1 MVGLGM
7 SIDETYRHFFE
18 SQRGDSFWLP
28 ECGPVRVSL
37 GGVAT
42 RTGVRAARLAHEWSA
57 AGEGTFGNFVG
68 PTAADELARSEVDAV
83 CVATPDDRHFGPAR
97 AALRAGKHV
106 LIEKPS
112 VLSLAELD
120 ELTALAEANGV
131 LCKVVYH
138 KLLDPDHKKLRTH
151 VADGVLKHVNSGY
164 CSLLEPRSIA
174 TGQFAE
180 WVTGRN
186 PATYVAVHYVK
197 LIDFTFGP
205 AWSLSRITASGQRGL
220 VQRSPAPPTW
230 DSVLLRIVYTHPDG
244 REAAFDVH
252 TSWVNPDNFPGYV
265 EQEVQFRFDNG
276 VWLAHQRKRGVEL
289 AVEGQSP
296 HAVKNTPN
304 HHYNAAFLEPWGE
317 RTHRG
322 YGIEVIERFFREV
335 AHVEFGGQQ
344 GERAERLKAMNR
356 LAHNDVRADRNTVA
370 VVQALEAILAAQAA
384 GHPDA
389 VVKVN
394 TPSPGLRLL
403 KPGVSEPEV
412 LYPRHV

>member
-1 MVGLGM
+1 LAG
-7 SIDETYRHFFE
+7 SD
-18 SQRGDSFWLP
+18 
-28 ECGPVRVSL
+28 VS
-37 GGVAT
+37 V
-42 RTGVRAARLAHEWSA
+42 
-57 AGEGTFGNFVG
+57 
-68 PTAADELARSEVDAV
+68 V
-83 CVATPDDRHFGPAR
+83 CVATPDDRHFGPAK
-97 AALRAGKHV
+97 AALAAGKHV

-120 ELTALAEANGV
+120 ELTVLADANGV

-151 VADGVLKHVNSGY
+151 VADGVLDHVNSGY

-180 WVTGRN
+180 WVAGRN
-186 PATYVAVHYVK
+186 PATYVAVHYLK

-205 AWSLSRITASGQRGL
+205 DWSLSRITASGQQGI
-220 VQRSPAPPTW
+220 VGKPPPAPPTF
-230 DSVLLRIVYTHPDG
+230 DSVLLRVGYTHPDG

-252 TSWVNPDNFPGYV
+252 TNWVNPDNFPGYV

-276 VWLAHQRKRGVEL
+276 IWLAHQRKRGVEM
-289 AVEGQSP
+289 AVEGLSP
-296 HAVKNTPN
+296 HSIKNTPN

-335 AHVEFGGQQ
+335 AFVEFGRG
-344 GERAERLKAMNR
+344 GERAERLRAMNA
-356 LAHNDVRADRNTVA
+356 LAYNDIRSDRNVVA

-394 TPSPGLRLL
+394 SPSPGLHLYQ
-403 KPGVSEPEV
+403 PGVSQPMV
-412 LYPRHV
+412 LYASRV